1 MMSQEDLINYIY
13 AKQREIKTLS
23 KNKLEWKNKTFNHRI
38 EYYRIKD
45 HVDSFLEGDYYNR
58 FIIMPGLR
66 GVGKTT
72 IIFQLYEY
80 LTNVKA
86 IDNSNILY
94 LDINDLRSHFK
105 TDLLMVIESFLA
117 NVHQTTL
124 VDLNKKIFLFIDEA
138 HLDEN
143 WANYG
148 KLIFD
153 KTDNIF
159 MIFTGSSALDLE
171 VNADATRRIKKEIIF
186 PCNFREYLLLKHD
199 LSINSGDLI
208 DLILKGD
215 GESVNKAVKAEIEI
229 RKTLNNLNNNPNI
242 EFEKFLLSYG
252 FPFALIL
259 NERDNYKKIT
269 DIISKIITTDIPSLK
284 NFNNMTN
291 VNISRIITYLA
302 LEKPGETSNIK
313 LANILSIS
321 PKSVNDILN
330 VLEKTQLV
338 FSIKP
343 YGTGGKILK
352 KAWQYF
358 FLSPSIKAAIN
369 FQIGRYD
376 VNHKKC
382 LASLAETLVISSI
395 FKLNVISNKSLGL
408 FYDPN
413 KKGVDFLIKDLD
425 NVIPIEVGVGKK
437 TKSQLN
443 IAMNNYDSDY
453 GILVSNRTSS
463 IALRDNIIYIPLLTY
478 ACI

>member
-1 MMSQEDLINYIY
+1 
-13 AKQREIKTLS
+13 
-23 KNKLEWKNKTFNHRI
+23 
-38 EYYRIKD
+38 
-45 HVDSFLEGDYYNR
+45 
-58 FIIMPGLR
+58 MPGLR

-252 FPFALIL
+252 FPFALI
-259 NERDNYKKIT
+259 
-269 DIISKIITTDIPSLK
+269 
-284 NFNNMTN
+284 
-291 VNISRIITYLA
+291 
-302 LEKPGETSNIK
+302 
-313 LANILSIS
+313 
-321 PKSVNDILN
+321 
-330 VLEKTQLV
+330 
-338 FSIKP
+338 
-343 YGTGGKILK
+343 
-352 KAWQYF
+352 
-358 FLSPSIKAAIN
+358 
-369 FQIGRYD
+369 
-376 VNHKKC
+376 
-382 LASLAETLVISSI
+382 
-395 FKLNVISNKSLGL
+395 
-408 FYDPN
+408 
-413 KKGVDFLIKDLD
+413 
-425 NVIPIEVGVGKK
+425 
-437 TKSQLN
+437 
-443 IAMNNYDSDY
+443 
-453 GILVSNRTSS
+453 
-463 IALRDNIIYIPLLTY
+463 
-478 ACI
+478 

>member
-1 MMSQEDLINYIY
+1 MISEEDLINYIY

-23 KNKLEWKNKTFNHRI
+23 KNKLKWKNKIFNHRI
-38 EYYRIKD
+38 EYYRIKNHID
-45 HVDSFLEGDYYNR
+45 KFLKEDYYNR

-72 IIFQLYEY
+72 IIYQLYEY
-80 LTNVKA
+80 LTKEKTV
-86 IDNSNILY
+86 DNSNILY
-94 LDINDLRSHFK
+94 LDVNDLRSHFK
-105 TDLLMVIESFLA
+105 TDLMTVFESFLA
-117 NVHQTTL
+117 NIHQTTV
-124 VDLNKKIFLFIDEA
+124 VDLNKKIFLLIDEA
-138 HLDEN
+138 HLDGN

-153 KTDNIF
+153 KTNNVF

-171 VNADATRRIKKEIIF
+171 VNVDAVRRIKKEPIF
-186 PCNFREYLLLKHD
+186 PCNFREFLLLKHN
-199 LSINSGDLI
+199 LSINSDNLS

-215 GESVNKAVKAEIEI
+215 RKSVNKAIKNEIEI
-229 RKTLNNLNNNPNI
+229 RKTLNNLNNDPNI

-252 FPFALIL
+252 FPFALNL
-259 NERDNYKKIT
+259 NETEYYNKIT
-269 DIISKIITTDIPSLK
+269 DIINRIITTDIPSLK

-302 LEKPGETSNIK
+302 LEKPGGTSNIK
-313 LANILSIS
+313 LANDLSIS

-330 VLEKTQLV
+330 VLEKTQLI

-343 YGTGGKILK
+343 YGTGNKIIK
-352 KAWQYF
+352 KPWEYF

-382 LASLAETLVISSI
+382 LASLTETLVISSI
-395 FKLNVISNKSLGL
+395 FKLNIISNKSLGL

-413 KKGVDFLIKDLD
+413 KKGVDFLIKNLD
-425 NVIPIEVGVGKK
+425 NIVPIEVGIGKK
-437 TKSQLN
+437 TKSQLT
-443 IAMNNYDSDY
+443 IAMNNYNSDY
-453 GILVSNRTSS
+453 GILISNRTSNIS
-463 IALRDNIIYIPLLTY
+463 LKEDIIYIPLLIY
-478 ACI
+478 ACL